1 MATANADQGKPRS
14 HRRQATRDRLLA
26 AAGEVFAERGFHGA
40 SVEDICERAGFT
52 RGAFYS
58 NFTDKD
64 ELVTELYAQHSRR
77 LRTAVTE
84 VASRPG
90 LTLPDLLDAV
100 VDVWAGDP
108 EERRRWHLLTTEFG
122 LHALRDEQARR
133 AWAAIQADVR
143 SGLAEV
149 VDGIVRSH
157 DLHPT
162 VSTDRFVRLV
172 TMVLQGGLAQHLL
185 EPDQVGP
192 GELERE
198 FLPLVTAAAT
208 EGAGAARGGRPGR

>member
-1 MATANADQGKPRS
+1 MATANADPGKPRS

-26 AAGEVFAERGFHGA
+26 AAAEVFAERGFHGA

-122 LHALRDEQARR
+122 LHALRDERARR

-143 SGLAEV
+143 AGLGEV
-149 VDGIVRSH
+149 VDGIVRDH
-157 DLHPT
+157 GLHPT
-162 VSTDRFVRLV
+162 VSTERFVRLV

-185 EPDQVGP
+185 EPEQVGP

-208 EGAGAARGGRPGR
+208 GGPVAAGGGRTGR